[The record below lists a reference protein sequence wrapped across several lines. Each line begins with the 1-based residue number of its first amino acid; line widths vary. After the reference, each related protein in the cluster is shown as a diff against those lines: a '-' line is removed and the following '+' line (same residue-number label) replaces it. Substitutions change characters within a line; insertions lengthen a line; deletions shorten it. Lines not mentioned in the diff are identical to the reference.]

1 MKSLSNKRLIIE
13 VGVGSNRANFLLDT
27 GASVGIVNKYDAKK
41 LKIKEGRQYKGSIV
55 GAGGTMRN
63 IHYCDTLIQLPN
75 NKQIGQFL
83 IADIAN
89 VCDSIYYE
97 TKVKI
102 VGIISLPQMK
112 MAGINI
118 DTNSNEII
126 FE

>member
-27 GASVGIVNKYDAKK
+27 GASVGIINRYEAKR
-41 LKIKEGRQYKGSIV
+41 LKIKEGRPYKGSIV

-63 IHYCDTLIQLPN
+63 INYCDTLIQLPN
-75 NKQIGQFL
+75 NKQVGQFL

-97 TKVKI
+97 TNVSV

-118 DTNSNEII
+118 DANSNEIT

>member
-1 MKSLSNKRLIIE
+1 MKSLSDKRLIIE

-27 GASVGIVNKYDAKK
+27 GASCGIVNKKDAKR
-41 LKIKEGRQYKGSIV
+41 LNIKEGRQYSGTLV
-55 GAGGTMRN
+55 GAGGVMRN
-63 IHYCDTLIQLPN
+63 IRYCDTLISLPN

-83 IADIAN
+83 VADISD
-89 VCDSIYYE
+89 VCNSIRQE
-97 TKVKI
+97 SGVSI

-118 DTNSNEII
+118 DANSNEIT